1 MHVDLATAPTLHA
14 PTHDLPAPVPMPA
27 SACEAPA
34 IQAIQA
40 IQWKLWIYT
49 NYDCNLRCTYCVA
62 KSSPNA
68 PRRAL
73 GLANVQRLVDEAT
86 ALGFNEVFFTGGEP
100 FILNDIYDML
110 AYSTARVKTTV
121 LTNGMILRGPRLERL
136 SAIAHDNLRVQV
148 SLDGATADD
157 HDAYRG
163 HGSWDKTLEGIRLLQ
178 GRGFRVR
185 LSTTETPVNSPRLA
199 DICDLHRRLGIPDSD
214 HFVRPLARRG
224 YSKEGL
230 ELSMTNL
237 LPEVTVSLDGVFW
250 HPLSTDADML
260 ISRHLF
266 PLAASVTRIQEQ
278 LDAIA
283 RTGQPGLMTF
293 T

>member
-49 NYDCNLRCTYCVA
+49 NYDCNLRCSYCVA

-73 GLANVQRLVDEAT
+73 GLANVQRLVDEAV

-136 SAIAHDNLRVQV
+136 GAIAHDNLRVQV

-163 HGSWDKTLEGIRLLQ
+163 KGSWDKTLEGIRLLQ

-199 DICDLHRRLGIPDSD
+199 DICELHRGLGIPDSD

>member
-49 NYDCNLRCTYCVA
+49 NYDCNLRCSYCVA

-73 GLANVQRLVDEAT
+73 GLANVQRLVDEAV

-136 SAIAHDNLRVQV
+136 GAIAHDNLRVQV

-163 HGSWDKTLEGIRLLQ
+163 KGSWDKTLEGIRLLQ

-199 DICDLHRRLGIPDSD
+199 DICDLHRGLGIPDSD

-266 PLAASVTRIQEQ
+266 PLAASVTRIQDQ